1 MKICFMCDLHLPSDR
16 RALQYDV
23 LEWVIDDL
31 LNKRPDCIVFAGDA
45 TCDGNENSYEYVVR
59 AFDRLQ
65 IPFLYIPGNSDLR
78 SKVTREAIRR
88 KASPCKNMIKGETV
102 FAVNDCDGTISADT
116 LACMETAED
125 DGIVFM
131 HHPLTN
137 HHPIYVEQLLAWRE
151 RHPKTTVVYGH
162 LHRFVCEENSMSLP
176 ALDPD
181 KSIGEAP
188 CVIYYDTKTKAIC
201 KSHYAISVPNGIS
214 EHFGISC
221 YKPLEQVEFATK
233 HRLKAL
239 ELRPNCVDVDR
250 KELIDRVQRWRMA
263 GGERLSVHLS
273 DVGYSDGAVTFD
285 DRYDELLALVERL
298 RADRITQH
306 VPKVGVKDVESDPKI
321 LVEICEFLT
330 DRFNR
335 ISHNVTIG
343 VENMHMTS
351 KETPDGNRRFGY
363 TPEECLQWMRLL
375 ATGCSHRVGIN
386 FDIGHARNN
395 APYSQTYPIGMW
407 FAMLGKDIVGYHMH
421 QVTHEDG
428 VFRNHM
434 PITDIYGSLISLA
447 SFLKYWET
455 GRINHAPIIFEMRPE
470 DAYEMTLKMFGIC
483 LERAD
488 TMKINGS
495 LFY

>member
-1 MKICFMCDLHLPSDR
+1 M
-16 RALQYDV
+16 
-23 LEWVIDDL
+23 
-31 LNKRPDCIVFAGDA
+31 
-45 TCDGNENSYEYVVR
+45 
-59 AFDRLQ
+59 
-65 IPFLYIPGNSDLR
+65 
-78 SKVTREAIRR
+78 
-88 KASPCKNMIKGETV
+88 
-102 FAVNDCDGTISADT
+102 
-116 LACMETAED
+116 
-125 DGIVFM
+125 
-131 HHPLTN
+131 
-137 HHPIYVEQLLAWRE
+137 
-151 RHPKTTVVYGH
+151 
-162 LHRFVCEENSMSLP
+162 
-176 ALDPD
+176 
-181 KSIGEAP
+181 
-188 CVIYYDTKTKAIC
+188 
-201 KSHYAISVPNGIS
+201 
-214 EHFGISC
+214 
-221 YKPLEQVEFATK
+221 EQVEFATK

-386 FDIGHARNN
+386 FDIGPARNN
-395 APYSQTYPIGMW
+395 APYSQTYPIGMR

-447 SFLKYWET
+447 SFLKCWET

-470 DAYEMTLKMFGIC
+470 NAYEMTLKMFGIC